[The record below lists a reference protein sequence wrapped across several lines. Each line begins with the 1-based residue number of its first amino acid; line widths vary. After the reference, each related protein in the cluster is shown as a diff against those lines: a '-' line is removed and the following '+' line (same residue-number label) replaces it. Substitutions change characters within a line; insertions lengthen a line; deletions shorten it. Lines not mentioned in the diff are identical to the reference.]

1 VNILEFAFKVCYE
14 NGSGYPFQSVEV
26 RYKLNELVCLIKID
40 SYVFTG
46 LRKIVGQ
53 VIVAHLPTAP
63 VKAACEVQHF
73 S

>member
-1 VNILEFAFKVCYE
+1 MFAMRMEVGILFNQWKLDT
-14 NGSGYPFQSVEV
+14 S
-26 RYKLNELVCLIKID
+26 LNELVCLIKID

-53 VIVAHLPTAP
+53 VIVAHLSTAP
-63 VKAACEVQHF
+63 LKAACEVQHF